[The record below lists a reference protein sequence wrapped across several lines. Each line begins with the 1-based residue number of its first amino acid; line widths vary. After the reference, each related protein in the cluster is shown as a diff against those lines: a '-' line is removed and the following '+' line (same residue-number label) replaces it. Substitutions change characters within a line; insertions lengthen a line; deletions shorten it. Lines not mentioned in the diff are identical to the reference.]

1 MVDVPTTD
9 DVKDSAS
16 GGAVPGLAAG
26 IGESVG
32 RSVLGSGIGT
42 AIGAVAAGSML
53 DGGDRD
59 MVATLGVERGV
70 NELMAGSSGSDSSR
84 GRM

>member
-1 MVDVPTTD
+1 MVEVPTTD
-9 DVKDSAS
+9 DVTDTAK
-16 GGAVPGLAAG
+16 GGAMPGLAAG

-32 RSVLGSGIGT
+32 RSILGPGIGT
-42 AIGAVAAGSML
+42 AAGSILAGSML
-53 DGGDRD
+53 SGGNRD

-70 NELMAGSSGSDSSR
+70 NELMAGAGNSGSSR